1 MSNLEQIKTFIMVV
15 EENSFAAA
23 ARKRRISTAAIS
35 RQVTNLETSLG
46 VQLLKRTTRRLMLT
60 EMGQKYF
67 EHCKNALAELAT
79 AEDAINNAQQEP
91 TGILR
96 ITSNRYF
103 AFKVILPR
111 LGDFMAQYP
120 KLKLDLEIAER
131 FPNIEKEKIDILV
144 GTTLEGD
151 KNLVRRRIAMTQQ
164 IVCAAPRYLKKFGTP
179 EKPGDLV
186 KHQILAHSGLRSM
199 TNTMTFKANRQVVV
213 QPCAYI
219 NDAGALMSAAEQGLG
234 IIKLRDYMLEEVLE
248 KKRLVEILKKYRE
261 PAQPIYYYYQAN
273 RYLETKIRCFIDF
286 YFPD

>member
-1 MSNLEQIKTFIMVV
+1 
-15 EENSFAAA
+15 
-23 ARKRRISTAAIS
+23 
-35 RQVTNLETSLG
+35 
-46 VQLLKRTTRRLMLT
+46 MLT